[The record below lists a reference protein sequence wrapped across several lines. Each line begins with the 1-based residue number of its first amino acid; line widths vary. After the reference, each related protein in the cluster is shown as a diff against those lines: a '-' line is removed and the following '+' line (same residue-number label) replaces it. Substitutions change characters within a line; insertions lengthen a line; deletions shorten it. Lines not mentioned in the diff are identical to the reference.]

1 MKINKIKIPIKYYFI
16 RFFYRIEKLF
26 QFLKWGWTDCDWDYA
41 FLLELEQKKIKTM
54 ADTFEKA
61 NFFEGCNF
69 VVRDM
74 RICVSLL
81 DIVLE
86 KSHCYNLLF
95 ENSLIQKSNNKKGF
109 QYNAKN
115 FKYVRTH
122 NVNSKNAKR
131 FMPDE
136 TNELYFGKDASDTV
150 RILGEDELRASKAWR
165 LYCQIREEYLLKW
178 WY

>member
-1 MKINKIKIPIKYYFI
+1 MRTKKIKIPIRYYCI

-26 QFLKWGWTDCDWDYA
+26 QFLKWGWSDCDWDFA

-61 NFFEGCNF
+61 NFFEGCEF

-81 DIVLE
+81 DIVME
-86 KSHCYNLLF
+86 KSHCYNLLH
-95 ENSLIQKSNNKKGF
+95 EKNLIQKSNNKKSF
-109 QYNAKN
+109 HYNAN
-115 FKYVRTH
+115 DFKYVRTH
-122 NVNSKNAKR
+122 NVNSKNAER
-131 FMPDE
+131 FMDDE
-136 TNELYFGKDASDTV
+136 TIELYFGKDASDTV
-150 RILGEDELRASKAWR
+150 RILGEDDLRQLKAWR
-165 LYCQIREEYLLKW
+165 LYCKIRAEHLREW